1 MKFYALSSETC
12 PISIKHF
19 SLPTSRF
26 PVLPTSRVRMEYT
39 GQAIASQHFLTLYTY
54 ASSTASYRMLPG
66 HKRRSLSMEIGSFF
80 LLARGMDEELHY
92 AYISRL
98 KGAPSTTIGK

>member
-1 MKFYALSSETC
+1 
-12 PISIKHF
+12 
-19 SLPTSRF
+19 
-26 PVLPTSRVRMEYT
+26 MEYT